1 MLAQTGWETNGIDN
15 IDNTKIDHMK
25 LDTNFSP
32 FKIFGT
38 TRSDNFESKG
48 SQVNVFIVNL
58 DDNHD
63 VASVETFLKLEIG
76 QKSYITGIDNS
87 IVGDYIHL
95 TYYDQATS

>member
-1 MLAQTGWETNGIDN
+1 MRCLWRVGAWRLLLVGHWAPALFKLNYDGTVNKICMLAQTGWETNGIDN

-58 DDNHD
+58 DNNHD
-63 VASVETFLKLEIG
+63 VA
-76 QKSYITGIDNS
+76 
-87 IVGDYIHL
+87 
-95 TYYDQATS
+95 